1 MRYWWL
7 SDAMELQGYPDR
19 LIVCVHHPSSSEDA
33 GMDLYEALVS
43 QGITWN
49 DLEAAAVNVRLG
61 KLAELY
67 RQGQASN
74 LMARTLEKLLAYEAN
89 ISQEQLDELRSDVA
103 TFEAHYQMTSAEFF
117 RKYQAGETDD
127 RLDFVE
133 WAAMVQ
139 MVENLQRRL
148 ELLSGELPE

>member
-1 MRYWWL
+1 MGL
-7 SDAMELQGYPDR
+7 E
-19 LIVCVHHPSSSEDA
+19 
-33 GMDLYEALVS
+33 VS
-43 QGITWN
+43 HNT
-49 DLEAAAVNVRLG
+49 EMAVRLG

-89 ISQEQLDELRSDVA
+89 LSKEQLDELLGNMA
-103 TFEAHYQMTSAEFF
+103 TFEARYQMPSAEFF

-127 RLDFVE
+127 RMDFVE

-139 MVENLQRRL
+139 MAENLQCRL
-148 ELLSGELPE
+148 ELL